1 MPRRTASAVVLLLAV
16 ASLATAGSKK
26 VSVGLPVKPLMQLD
40 GTEKIFLGPFLLEP
54 ASDRSLQPVDITALR
69 EFSRFLYKLLR
80 RQTRLNV
87 LPVDRDLRPPTDNPL
102 ELWKN
107 AEFFKTIG
115 QETGADYIVSASL
128 DVEVLDRSGYTT
140 EEYVSPEDGKTYY
153 RQVLVEETGFR
164 FNILLMIFDG
174 RTGEL
179 AYRDQIS
186 TFKQRPE
193 RKLNQVTDL
202 FSDVYNLESRL
213 AGVFVPRVVP
223 ARRFLYTD

>member
-1 MPRRTASAVVLLLAV
+1 MASIAA
-16 ASLATAGSKK
+16 AGSKK
-26 VSVGLPVKPLMQLD
+26 VNVALPVKPELQLD

-54 ASDRSLQPVDITALR
+54 ASDRSIEPVDITAVR
-69 EFSRFLYKLLR
+69 EFSRFLYRLLR
-80 RQTRLNV
+80 RSTRLNV
-87 LPVDRDLRPPTDNPL
+87 LPLEKDLRPPTDNPL

-107 AEFFKTIG
+107 TEFFKKIG
-115 QETGADYIVSASL
+115 EETGADYIVSASL

-153 RQVLVEETGFR
+153 RQVLVEDTGFK
-164 FNILLMIFDG
+164 FNILLMIFNG

-179 AYRDQIS
+179 AYREQIS

-202 FSDVYNLESRL
+202 YSEVYNLESRL
-213 AGVFVPRVVP
+213 AGVFVPRMVP
-223 ARRFLYTD
+223 AKRYLYTN

>member
-1 MPRRTASAVVLLLAV
+1 MRRRTASAVLLLV
-16 ASLATAGSKK
+16 AMASIAAAGSKK
-26 VSVGLPVKPLMQLD
+26 VNVALPVKPELQLD

-54 ASDRSLQPVDITALR
+54 ASDRSIEPVDITAVR
-69 EFSRFLYKLLR
+69 EFSRFLYRLLR
-80 RQTRLNV
+80 RSTRLNV
-87 LPVDRDLRPPTDNPL
+87 LPLEKDLRPPTDNPL

-107 AEFFKTIG
+107 TEFFKKIG
-115 QETGADYIVSASL
+115 EETGADYIVSASL

-153 RQVLVEETGFR
+153 RQVLVEDTGFK
-164 FNILLMIFDG
+164 FNILLMIFNG

-179 AYRDQIS
+179 AYREQIS

-202 FSDVYNLESRL
+202 YSEVYNLESRL
-213 AGVFVPRVVP
+213 AGVFVPRMVP
-223 ARRFLYTD
+223 AKRYLYTN